1 MDVRWYRIAVVIP
14 AYNEEGSIARVVRG
28 VMELGYDAIVVDD
41 GSHDRTGEEAR
52 KAGARVLRHVV
63 NVGVGLA
70 TVTGNDYAAQKGYDI
85 VVNIDAD
92 EQHFPEDIPRAIK
105 YLLNNNLDIVF
116 GSRFLG
122 DTSRFPWILK
132 AGNRFLTLMN
142 RLFFGSSLTDSQTGF
157 RVLWAR
163 VWRELG
169 ITSPSY
175 SICSEIAAK
184 AGRRY
189 RFGEI
194 PVRTVFLDK
203 FKGTTILDG
212 LKIFYDMLKWRL
224 HR

>member
-1 MDVRWYRIAVVIP
+1 MDAPEYRVAVVIP
-14 AYNEEGSIARVVRG
+14 AYNEAGRIARVVRG
-28 VMELGYDAIVVDD
+28 VKELGYDVIVVDD
-41 GSHDRTGEEAR
+41 GSYDGTGEEAR
-52 KAGARVLRHVV
+52 RAGAVVLRHVV

-70 TVTGNDYAAQKGYDI
+70 TVTGNDYAIKKGYHI
-85 VVNIDAD
+85 IVNIDAD
-92 EQHFPEDIPRAIK
+92 EQHFPRDIPRALN
-105 YLLNNNLDIVF
+105 YLLNNDLDIVF

-142 RLFFGSSLTDSQTGF
+142 RLLFGSSLTDSQTGF
-157 RVLWAR
+157 RVVRAR
-163 VWRELG
+163 VWRNLG

-184 AGRRY
+184 AGSRY

-194 PVRTVFLDK
+194 PVRTAFLDK